1 MSLKVFVP
9 VIDNAP
15 APPWSIAQLNVD
27 PPPTNVFTDALVRLI
42 EPVPVPAVVV
52 KPVGTALLKVVVEAA
67 AITIEPP
74 LKVKFLVPVAVKNVV
89 VEIVLDSV
97 NVCPLRSSVPLAS
110 VTVPA
115 TFREVVKLVCKVQ

>member
-1 MSLKVFVP
+1 M
-9 VIDNAP
+9 
-15 APPWSIAQLNVD
+15 
-27 PPPTNVFTDALVRLI
+27 
-42 EPVPVPAVVV
+42 PVPAVVV

-67 AITIEPP
+67 TITIEPP

-89 VEIVLDSV
+89 VELVLDSV

-115 TFREVVKLVCKVQ
+115 TFCEVVKLVCKVQ